1 MRLPHIGLLLLGAA
15 AMGAGCGPGRTPAG
29 QPPLA
34 TITPDA
40 IDAMRTAFNQAADET
55 RVILLLSPT

>member
-1 MRLPHIGLLLLGAA
+1 
-15 AMGAGCGPGRTPAG
+15 MGAGCGPGRTPAG

-34 TITPDA
+34 TVTPDA